1 MYKKGDNV
9 NEIYWLLIMF
19 IWELNL
25 VLVCDILYGVILSYG
40 FEIEEGV

>member
-19 IWELNL
+19 TWESNSALAR
-25 VLVCDILYGVILSYG
+25 DTPYGAILSYG
-40 FEIEEGV
+40 FETEEGA